1 MSFAVGASK
10 IWNKI
15 PKEIKEIR
23 KRETC
28 TAELSQYL
36 LNKTWT
42 KCKIVSIKKQ
52 NVDTIGHLVECV
64 YIIARVY
71 SRPNKIN
78 VKIFTPNKI
87 NNK

>member
-28 TAELSQYL
+28 TMCRIESISLERS
-36 LNKTWT
+36 
-42 KCKIVSIKKQ
+42 VSIKKQ